1 MKNLELDLYG
11 DVGDPAGID
20 PAKVVALL
28 RNAEDVTEIECRIIR
43 WAGTLSMASRS

>member
-1 MKNLELDLYG
+1 MKNLEIDLYG

-28 RNAEDVTEIECRIIR
+28 RNAPAR
-43 WAGTLSMASRS
+43 GRSLCG